1 MRILLAA
8 LLLCPPLVLA
18 ASYGE
23 AIPADAAPVSIAA
36 AIAGPAAA
44 DATPRVFSGRV
55 GKVCQKKGCW
65 MMLTDGEAMVR
76 VNTGYRYFLPTD
88 ASGDAVVYG
97 TLERKEVDAREA
109 AHLAK
114 DAGEPAPAAA
124 QATFEWRIDAL
135 AIRID

>member
-1 MRILLAA
+1 MRILLAT
-8 LLLCPPLVLA
+8 LLLCTPAAYA
-18 ASYGE
+18 ASFGE
-23 AIPADAAPVSIAA
+23 AIPADVQPVSIAA
-36 AIAGPAAA
+36 AIGAAA
-44 DATPRVFSGRV
+44 TSETSPRVFSGRV

-65 MMLTDGEAMVR
+65 MMLTDGETMVR

-97 TLERKEVDAREA
+97 TLELKEVDAREA

-114 DAGEPAPAAA
+114 DAGEPAPAEAKAA
-124 QATFEWRIDAL
+124 AEWRIDAL

>member
-8 LLLCPPLVLA
+8 LLLCTTAVHA

-23 AIPADAAPVSIAA
+23 AIPADAPPVSIAA
-36 AIAGPAAA
+36 AIAGPAATE
-44 DATPRVFSGRV
+44 ATPRVFSGRV

-88 ASGDAVVYG
+88 ASGDALVYG
-97 TLERKEVDAREA
+97 TLERKEIDAREA
-109 AHLAK
+109 AHLAR
-114 DAGEPAPAAA
+114 DAGEPAPATA
-124 QATFEWRIDAL
+124 QPTFEWRIDAL

>member
-1 MRILLAA
+1 MRFLLAA
-8 LLLCPPLVLA
+8 LLLCPPLALA

-23 AIPADAAPVSIAA
+23 AIPADAAPLPIAA
-36 AIAGPAAA
+36 AIAEPVPA
-44 DATPRVFSGRV
+44 DASPRVFSGRV

-97 TLERKEVDAREA
+97 ILERWQVDAREA
-109 AHLAK
+109 AHLAR
-114 DAGEPAPAAA
+114 DAGEAAPATT
-124 QATFEWRIDAL
+124 QPTFEWRIDAL

>member
-1 MRILLAA
+1 MRTLLAA
-8 LLLCPPLVLA
+8 LMLCPPLAFA

-23 AIPADAAPVSIAA
+23 AIPAGTPPVSIAA

-88 ASGDAVVYG
+88 ASGDALVYG
-97 TLERKEVDAREA
+97 TLERWQVDAREA

-124 QATFEWRIDAL
+124 QPTFEWRIDAL
-135 AIRID
+135 AVRID

>member
-8 LLLCPPLVLA
+8 LLLCPPLAFA

-23 AIPADAAPVSIAA
+23 AIPADAPPVSIAA

-44 DATPRVFSGRV
+44 DATPRLFSGRV

-88 ASGDAVVYG
+88 ASGDALVFG
-97 TLERKEVDAREA
+97 TLERKEVDAGEA

-114 DAGEPAPAAA
+114 DAGEPAPASA
-124 QATFEWRIDAL
+124 QPTFEWRIDAL